1 MTKKLAELFEQ
12 MTAEEQAEIETFAL
26 FLITR
31 RKLHRQKLLTDDI
44 SIQELMHLVES
55 AGSFD
60 WLASEAEDVYSL
72 KDGDTVK
79 WPKKS

>member
-1 MTKKLAELFEQ
+1 
-12 MTAEEQAEIETFAL
+12 
-26 FLITR
+26 
-31 RKLHRQKLLTDDI
+31 
-44 SIQELMHLVES
+44 MHLVES

-72 KDGDTVK
+72 KDGDAVK

>member
-31 RKLHRQKLLTDDI
+31 RKLHRQNFLPMIFQYKN
-44 SIQELMHLVES
+44 
-55 AGSFD
+55 
-60 WLASEAEDVYSL
+60 
-72 KDGDTVK
+72 
-79 WPKKS
+79 